1 MADPANAANTTDPQP
16 AQRSRWR
23 AAPPWPLPAL
33 LSWGVSWAAFRLM
46 LLRDW
51 PMVGALLVAALIGVV
66 LSLWGD
72 SWWRKAVVAAG
83 FPVSFALS
91 LPMLGLGDM
100 PAWVWLLPLVV
111 MLLVYPVNT
120 WADAPL
126 FPTPA
131 KALHALPGFAPLPA
145 GAKVLD
151 AGCGLGHGLQALR
164 HAYPKAQFYGIE
176 WSATL
181 RWLCALRLPWA
192 RISRGDIWLA
202 DWSGYQM
209 VYLFQR
215 PESMPK
221 AVAKAA
227 QELRPGA
234 WMVSLD
240 FEAAQLVPK
249 ASYTASDGKMVW
261 IYKMPFVYA
270 RP

>member
-1 MADPANAANTTDPQP
+1 MTGSVDTPPP
-16 AQRSRWR
+16 PRSRWR

-33 LSWGVSWAAFRLM
+33 LSWGVSWAAFRIL

-51 PMVGALLVAALIGVV
+51 PMGFALLIAALLGVV

-91 LPMLGLGDM
+91 LPLLGLGDM

-111 MLLVYPVNT
+111 MLLVYPMNT

-131 KALHALPGFAPLPA
+131 QALLALPDYAPLPA
-145 GAKVLD
+145 GARVLD
-151 AGCGLGHGLQALR
+151 AGCGLGHGLLALR
-164 HAYPKAQFYGIE
+164 KAYPQAQFYGLE
-176 WSATL
+176 WSASL

-192 RISRGDIWLA
+192 RISRGDIWQA

-221 AVAKAA
+221 AVAKARK
-227 QELRPGA
+227 ELQAGA
-234 WMVSLD
+234 TMVSLD
-240 FEAAQLVPK
+240 FEATELVPTHRYK
-249 ASYTASDGKMVW
+249 ASDGKMVW
-261 IYKMPFVYA
+261 IYKMPFVFA
-270 RP
+270 RS

>member
-1 MADPANAANTTDPQP
+1 MATPAVASTPP
-16 AQRSRWR
+16 KRWR

-33 LSWGVSWAAFRLM
+33 LSWGASWAAFRLL
-46 LLRDW
+46 LLRGW
-51 PMVGALLVAALIGVV
+51 PMGGALVVAALIGVL
-66 LSLWGD
+66 LSVWGQ

-100 PAWVWLLPLVV
+100 PAWVWLLPLVL

-131 KALHALPGFAPLPA
+131 KALQALPEHAPLRA
-145 GAKVLD
+145 GARVLD
-151 AGCGLGHGLQALR
+151 AGCGLGHGLRALR
-164 HAYPKAQFYGIE
+164 QAYPQAQFYGLE

-192 RISRGDIWLA
+192 QIRQGDIWLA
-202 DWSGYQM
+202 DWSGYDL

-215 PESMPK
+215 PESMPR

-227 QELRPGA
+227 KELRPGA

-240 FEAAQLVPK
+240 FAALELAPTASYK
-249 ASYTASDGKMVW
+249 ASNGKMVW
-261 IYKMPFVYA
+261 IYQAPFVHA

>member
-1 MADPANAANTTDPQP
+1 MTGSADTPPAP
-16 AQRSRWR
+16 RSRWR

-33 LSWGVSWAAFRLM
+33 LSWGVSWAAFRIL

-51 PMVGALLVAALIGVV
+51 PMGFALLIAALLGVV

-91 LPMLGLGDM
+91 LPLLGLGDM

-111 MLLVYPVNT
+111 MLLVYPMNT

-131 KALHALPGFAPLPA
+131 RALLALPDYAPLPT
-145 GAKVLD
+145 GARVLD
-151 AGCGLGHGLQALR
+151 AGCGLGHGLLALR
-164 HAYPKAQFYGIE
+164 KAYPQAQFYGLE
-176 WSATL
+176 WSASL

-192 RISRGDIWLA
+192 RISRGDIWQA

-221 AVAKAA
+221 AVAKAHK
-227 QELRPGA
+227 ELRKGA
-234 WMVSLD
+234 TMVSLD
-240 FEAAQLVPK
+240 FEATELVPTHRYK
-249 ASYTASDGKMVW
+249 ASDGKMVW
-261 IYKMPFVYA
+261 IYKMPFIFA

>member
-1 MADPANAANTTDPQP
+1 MTDSTDSPPAP
-16 AQRSRWR
+16 RSRWR

-33 LSWGVSWAAFRLM
+33 LSWGVSWAAFRIL

-51 PMVGALLVAALIGVV
+51 PLGFALALAALLGVV

-91 LPMLGLGDM
+91 LPLLGLGDM
-100 PAWVWLLPLVV
+100 PAWVWLLPLVL
-111 MLLVYPVNT
+111 MLLVYPMNT

-131 KALHALPGFAPLPA
+131 QALTALPELAPLPS
-145 GAKVLD
+145 GARVLD
-151 AGCGLGHGLQALR
+151 AGCGLGHGLLALR
-164 HAYPKAQFYGIE
+164 KAYPQAQFYGLE
-176 WSATL
+176 WSASL
-181 RWLCALRLPWA
+181 RWLCAMRLPWA
-192 RISRGDIWLA
+192 RISRGDIWQA

-221 AVAKAA
+221 AVAKAHK
-227 QELRPGA
+227 ELRPGA
-234 WMVSLD
+234 TLVSLD
-240 FEAAQLVPK
+240 FEATELVPTHRYK
-249 ASYTASDGKMVW
+249 ASDGKMVW
-261 IYKMPFVYA
+261 IYKTPFIFA

>member
-1 MADPANAANTTDPQP
+1 MTGSVDTPPP
-16 AQRSRWR
+16 PRSRWR

-33 LSWGVSWAAFRLM
+33 LSWGVSWAAFRIL

-51 PMVGALLVAALIGVV
+51 PMGFALLIAALLGVV

-91 LPMLGLGDM
+91 LPLLGLGDM

-111 MLLVYPVNT
+111 MLLVYPMNT

-131 KALHALPGFAPLPA
+131 QALLALPDYAPLPT
-145 GAKVLD
+145 GARVLD
-151 AGCGLGHGLQALR
+151 AGCGLGHGLLALR
-164 HAYPKAQFYGIE
+164 KAYPQAQFYGLE
-176 WSATL
+176 WSASL

-192 RISRGDIWLA
+192 RISRGDIWQA

-221 AVAKAA
+221 AVAKAHK
-227 QELRPGA
+227 ELQAGA
-234 WMVSLD
+234 TMVSLD
-240 FEAAQLVPK
+240 FEAMELVPTHRYK
-249 ASYTASDGKMVW
+249 ASDGKMVW
-261 IYKMPFVYA
+261 IYKMPFVFA
-270 RP
+270 RS

>member
-1 MADPANAANTTDPQP
+1 MADPAATLASP
-16 AQRSRWR
+16 SRWR
-23 AAPPWPLPAL
+23 VAPPWPLPAL
-33 LSWGVSWAAFRLM
+33 LSWGASWAALRLL
-46 LLRDW
+46 LLRGW
-51 PMVGALLVAALIGVV
+51 PMGGALVVAALIGVL
-66 LSLWGD
+66 LSLWGK
-72 SWWRKAVVAAG
+72 SWWRKAVIAAG

-100 PAWVWLLPLVV
+100 PAWVWLLPLVL

-131 KALHALPGFAPLPA
+131 KALQALPSHAPLVA
-145 GAKVLD
+145 GARVLD
-151 AGCGLGHGLQALR
+151 AGCGLGHGLLALR
-164 HAYPKAQFYGIE
+164 RAYPQAQFYGLE

-192 RISRGDIWLA
+192 HIRRGDIWLA
-202 DWSGYQM
+202 DWSAYDM

-215 PESMPK
+215 PESMPR

-227 QELRPGA
+227 KELRPGA

-240 FEAAQLVPK
+240 FEAMQLAPT
-249 ASYTASDGKMVW
+249 ASYTASNGKMVW
-261 IYKMPFVYA
+261 MYQTPFVFA
-270 RP
+270 RS

>member
-1 MADPANAANTTDPQP
+1 M
-16 AQRSRWR
+16 
-23 AAPPWPLPAL
+23 
-33 LSWGVSWAAFRLM
+33 G
-46 LLRDW
+46 
-51 PMVGALLVAALIGVV
+51 GALTIAALIGVL
-66 LSLWGD
+66 LSLWVN
-72 SWWRKAVVAAG
+72 SWWRKAVIAAG

-100 PAWVWLLPLVV
+100 PAWVWLLPLVL

-131 KALHALPGFAPLPA
+131 KALRDLPTHAPLLA
-145 GAKVLD
+145 GARVLD
-151 AGCGLGHGLQALR
+151 AGCGLGHGLRALR
-164 HAYPKAQFYGIE
+164 QAYPQAQFYGLE

-202 DWSGYQM
+202 DWSGYDM

-215 PESMPK
+215 PESMPR
-221 AVAKAA
+221 AVTKAA
-227 QELRPGA
+227 KELRPGA
-234 WMVSLD
+234 FMVSLD
-240 FEAAQLVPK
+240 FEAAQLVPL
-249 ASYTASDGKMVW
+249 ASYKASDGKMVW
-261 IYKMPFVYA
+261 IYQAPFHFV

>member
-1 MADPANAANTTDPQP
+1 MPNSVDRAMP
-16 AQRSRWR
+16 RSRWR
-23 AAPPWPLPAL
+23 AAPPWPVPAL
-33 LSWGVSWAAFRLM
+33 LSWGASWVAFRLL
-46 LLRDW
+46 LLRGW
-51 PMVGALLVAALIGVV
+51 PVGGALAIAALLGVL
-66 LSLWGD
+66 LSLWGN
-72 SWWRKAVVAAG
+72 SWWRKAVIAAG

-100 PAWVWLLPLVV
+100 PAWVWLLPLVL

-131 KALHALPGFAPLPA
+131 KALRALPEHATLLA
-145 GAKVLD
+145 GARVLD
-151 AGCGLGHGLQALR
+151 AGCGLGHGLRALR
-164 HAYPKAQFYGIE
+164 QAYPQAQFYGLE

-192 RISRGDIWLA
+192 RITRGDIWLA
-202 DWSGYQM
+202 DWSGYDM

-215 PESMPK
+215 PESMPR

-227 QELRPGA
+227 KELRPGT

-240 FEAAQLVPK
+240 FEAVQLRAA
-249 ASYTASDGKMVW
+249 ASYHASDGKMVW
-261 IYKMPFVYA
+261 IYQAPFVYA

>member
-1 MADPANAANTTDPQP
+1 MTGSNDLVPAP
-16 AQRSRWR
+16 RSRWR

-33 LSWGVSWAAFRLM
+33 LSWGVSWAAFRIL

-51 PMVGALLVAALIGVV
+51 PMGFALLVAALLGVV

-91 LPMLGLGDM
+91 LPLLGLGDM
-100 PAWVWLLPLVV
+100 PAWFWLLPLVV
-111 MLLVYPVNT
+111 MLLVYPMNT

-131 KALHALPGFAPLPA
+131 QALLSLPDYAPLPT
-145 GAKVLD
+145 GARVLD
-151 AGCGLGHGLQALR
+151 AGCGLGHGLLALR
-164 HAYPKAQFYGIE
+164 KAYPQAQFYGLE
-176 WSATL
+176 WSASL

-192 RISRGDIWLA
+192 RISRGDIWQA

-221 AVAKAA
+221 AVAKAHK
-227 QELRPGA
+227 ELRTGA
-234 WMVSLD
+234 TMVSLD
-240 FEAAQLVPK
+240 FEATELVPTHRYK
-249 ASYTASDGKMVW
+249 ASDGKMVW
-261 IYKMPFVYA
+261 IYKTPFIFA

>member
-1 MADPANAANTTDPQP
+1 MTDSTDSAPAP
-16 AQRSRWR
+16 RSRWR

-33 LSWGVSWAAFRLM
+33 LSWGVSWAAFRIL

-51 PMVGALLVAALIGVV
+51 PMGFALAIAALLGVV

-91 LPMLGLGDM
+91 LPLLGLGDM
-100 PAWVWLLPLVV
+100 PAWVWLLPLVL
-111 MLLVYPVNT
+111 MLLVYPMNT

-131 KALHALPGFAPLPA
+131 QALLALPEFAPLPT
-145 GAKVLD
+145 GARVLD
-151 AGCGLGHGLQALR
+151 AGCGLGHGLLALR
-164 HAYPKAQFYGIE
+164 KAYPQAQFYGLE
-176 WSATL
+176 WSASL
-181 RWLCALRLPWA
+181 RWLCAMRLPWA
-192 RISRGDIWLA
+192 RISRGDIWQA
-202 DWSGYQM
+202 DWSGFQM

-221 AVAKAA
+221 AVAKAHK
-227 QELRPGA
+227 ELRNGA
-234 WMVSLD
+234 TMVSLD
-240 FEAAQLVPK
+240 FEAAELVPTHRYK
-249 ASYTASDGKMVW
+249 ASDGKMVW
-261 IYKMPFVYA
+261 IYKTPFIFA

>member
-1 MADPANAANTTDPQP
+1 MATKLPADRAEPRT
-16 AQRSRWR
+16 RWNS
-23 AAPPWPLPAL
+23 APRWPVPAL
-33 LSWGVSWAAFRLM
+33 LSWGASWAAFRLL

-51 PMVGALLVAALIGVV
+51 PLGMAVLAAALIGLV
-66 LSLWGD
+66 LSLWGT
-72 SWWRKAVVAAG
+72 SWWRKAVIAAG

-91 LPMLGLGDM
+91 LPVLGLGDL
-100 PAWVWLLPLVV
+100 PAWAWLLPLVL
-111 MLLVYPVNT
+111 MLLVYPVNS

-131 KALHALPGFAPLPA
+131 KALRALPQHAPLFA
-145 GAKVLD
+145 GARVLD
-151 AGCGLGHGLQALR
+151 AGCGLGHGLLALR
-164 HAYPKAQFYGIE
+164 HAYPQAQFYGLE

-202 DWSGYQM
+202 DWSGFDM

-215 PESMPK
+215 PESMPR
-221 AVAKAA
+221 AVAKAFK
-227 QELRPGA
+227 ELRAGA

-240 FEAAQLVPK
+240 FEAAQLRAT
-249 ASYTASDGKMVW
+249 ASYAASDGKMVW
-261 IYKMPFVYA
+261 IYQAPFVYA